1 MQITIYGFV
10 YFCGREVRRGK
21 LHIKL
26 RYFKR
31 ARRKEEVILMIIK
44 ILNKLKK
51 L

>member
-31 ARRKEEVILMIIK
+31 AKRKEGRRIGDF
-44 ILNKLKK
+44 NGLK
-51 L
+51 